1 MAIQNVEAAL
11 KEKENSLSSLEE
23 AARVQREEAQKSI
36 TGKYLRVFVGL
47 FPFVADVD
55 FLCSELRQKVADES
69 AAKEAVHTA
78 LTAAQME
85 FAELEQTA
93 VSVCQEL
100 EGEGA
105 VSGSSVISR
114 LRALGGRI
122 AEHAKSIFR
131 LGVLRALA
139 VASTH

>member
-1 MAIQNVEAAL
+1 EVAVVAFTGTLREKSEALEEKEVALQNVGTAL
-11 KEKENSLSSLEE
+11 KEKEDSLFSLEE
-23 AARVQREEAQKSI
+23 AVRAQREEAQKSI

-47 FPFVADVD
+47 FLFVAYVN

-78 LTAAQME
+78 LTAAQAE

-100 EGEGA
+100 EGRVPSRA
-105 VSGSSVISR
+105 VR
-114 LRALGGRI
+114 
-122 AEHAKSIFR
+122 
-131 LGVLRALA
+131 
-139 VASTH
+139 

>member
-1 MAIQNVEAAL
+1 M
-11 KEKENSLSSLEE
+11 
-23 AARVQREEAQKSI
+23 
-36 TGKYLRVFVGL
+36 
-47 FPFVADVD
+47 
-55 FLCSELRQKVADES
+55 ADET

-122 AEHAKSIFR
+122 AEHAKSTFR
-131 LGVLRALA
+131 LGTGCASLA
-139 VASTH
+139 KWVPRQLPLPRPHPRRWS

>member
-1 MAIQNVEAAL
+1 MALQNMGTAL
-11 KEKENSLSSLEE
+11 KEKKTPCPRSKRPPESRGKRRRRVSWVSTFEFSSVCFL
-23 AARVQREEAQKSI
+23 
-36 TGKYLRVFVGL
+36 
-47 FPFVADVD
+47 FVAYVD

-78 LTAAQME
+78 LTAAQVE

-105 VSGSSVISR
+105 ISSSSVISR
-114 LRALGGRI
+114 L
-122 AEHAKSIFR
+122 
-131 LGVLRALA
+131 
-139 VASTH
+139 